1 MVKDQRSGIICQY
14 KIYVIE
20 LGRLNLYH
28 GHQMRQLIRQVLDTL
43 QSHNIHRKMY
53 LIFVD
58 IMDLCLVCICNE
70 MYSVFNDTVYLQPTS
85 YLFQI
90 PPIHLTMLPLKEK
103 RVFIFLYSFGKRNL
117 CLNIYFFNSWNSVG
131 MEWFYQKGEWI
142 RLNCLHKYMRIILWW
157 ISK

>member
-20 LGRLNLYH
+20 IGRLSLYH

-58 IMDLCLVCICNE
+58 IMELCLVHIFNQI
-70 MYSVFNDTVYLQPTS
+70 YSVFSDIFYLQPTS

-90 PPIHLTMLPLKEK
+90 PPIHLTMLPSKEK
-103 RVFIFLYSFGKRNL
+103 RVFFFFYFPTRFIWKEKFMLKCFFLIYGIQL
-117 CLNIYFFNSWNSVG
+117 EWNIS
-131 MEWFYQKGEWI
+131 
-142 RLNCLHKYMRIILWW
+142 
-157 ISK
+157 ISKGNKLGPTANTSICA